1 MQVRNVSSGRRRNP
15 KVVKN
20 TIKQAFFFVSV
31 ICYSLVFEHFYLCYF
46 IQKTINTRNFD
57 FFAYKIT
64 NIFAEQEQKQSI
76 DSKKTNSQKRFDI
89 IQIIQKTGVIY
100 EKTSVK

>member
-1 MQVRNVSSGRRRNP
+1 M
-15 KVVKN
+15 
-20 TIKQAFFFVSV
+20 
-31 ICYSLVFEHFYLCYF
+31 
-46 IQKTINTRNFD
+46 NTRNFD

-76 DSKKTNSQKRFDI
+76 DSKKQTAKKDLTLYKLYK
-89 IQIIQKTGVIY
+89 KTGVIY